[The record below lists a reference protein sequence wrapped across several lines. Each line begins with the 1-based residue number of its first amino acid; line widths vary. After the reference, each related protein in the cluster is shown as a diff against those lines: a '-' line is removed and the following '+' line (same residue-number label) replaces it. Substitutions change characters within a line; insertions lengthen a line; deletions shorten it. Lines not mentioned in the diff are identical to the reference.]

1 VKPDLRKRVFQIFYR
16 VGRKSDFAQEM
27 KCEDKSMIDELV
39 ALIVDESKWL
49 PVSMGLALLAVV
61 ILLYRNRHSALPARR
76 RVLAAMNLF
85 FGVTI
90 GTMAFGHL
98 LAVTTKLALG
108 ALEDSLPKFY
118 AIGIVLAVPSFW
130 IIYHTRRLLTP
141 DDEHGRATLVLNAWL
156 AITLLALGLHNLPL
170 AAPAFFNIGYHLHS
184 RQVVGWA
191 IVGMAVAVNVSLFI
205 GSLIFLASGQS
216 FEQFRGIE

>member
-1 VKPDLRKRVFQIFYR
+1 
-16 VGRKSDFAQEM
+16 
-27 KCEDKSMIDELV
+27 MIDQLV

-49 PVSMGLALLAVV
+49 TASMGLALLALT
-61 ILLYRNRHSALPARR
+61 ILLYRHRHADFPARR
-76 RVLAAMNLF
+76 RVMAAMNLF

-108 ALEDSLPKFY
+108 TLEGSFLVFY
-118 AIGIVLAVPSFW
+118 LIGIVLAVPSW
-130 IIYHTRRLLTP
+130 WLIHHARGGLASN
-141 DDEHGRATLVLNAWL
+141 DDHGRTTLVLNAWL
-156 AITLLALGLHNLPL
+156 AITLLALGVHNLPL

-184 RQVVGWA
+184 RRVVGWA
-191 IVGMAVAVNVSLFI
+191 IVSMAVVVNVGLFI

>member
-1 VKPDLRKRVFQIFYR
+1 
-16 VGRKSDFAQEM
+16 
-27 KCEDKSMIDELV
+27 MIDQLV

-49 PVSMGLALLAVV
+49 TASMGFALLAVA
-61 ILLYRNRHSALPARR
+61 ILLCRRRHSELPARLR
-76 RVLAAMNLF
+76 ILAAMNLF

-98 LAVTTKLALG
+98 LAVTTRLGLGTLEGSVVVFYLIGVALAL
-108 ALEDSLPKFY
+108 
-118 AIGIVLAVPSFW
+118 PSW
-130 IIYHTRRLLTP
+130 WLIRHTRRVLSP
-141 DDEHGRATLVLNAWL
+141 DDEHGQATLALNAWL
-156 AITLLALGLHNLPL
+156 AITLLALGVHNLPL

-184 RQVVGWA
+184 RRVVGWVIVSMA
-191 IVGMAVAVNVSLFI
+191 IVVNVVLFI